1 MSKPLARVQENSE
14 ISLVF
19 KMELPDGTLVEEATD
34 NEPFRFRL
42 GEGEFLDK
50 LEDMLV
56 GLEVGTTAKL
66 TLSPERAFGTSNPEN
81 VYEMPLTSF
90 PAEMPPEK
98 GQVIG
103 FNTPTSQEV
112 PGTIVEVKA
121 DTAVVDFNHPLADAT
136 IILTAKIA
144 EIH

>member
-1 MSKPLARVQENSE
+1 MSKPLARVHENSE

-66 TLSPERAFGTSNPEN
+66 TLSPERAFGASNPEN
-81 VYEMPLTSF
+81 VHEMPLTSF

-103 FNTPTSQEV
+103 FNTPTGQEV